1 MTNFTGIYELV
12 NKNLPN
18 SEDQFKLLQVELA
31 KYLECSITFFSREDT
46 LPVDKT
52 KKIGLTVKIPS
63 DKFDEY
69 TKEDFYIDTY
79 VLIRGLALGL
89 VKECKEGKLQVFLP
103 SQMLEKEYL
112 LLYEKEGDLNVTGIV
127 KFIEECRT

>member
-1 MTNFTGIYELV
+1 MTENKVVLLI

-18 SEDQFKLLQVELA
+18 SEDQLKLLQAELT
-31 KYLECSITFFSREDT
+31 KYPECSITFFSKEDT
-46 LPVDKT
+46 LPVYKT
-52 KKIGLTVKIPS
+52 KKIGLTLKIPS
-63 DKFDEY
+63 NKFEEY
-69 TKEDFYIDTY
+69 TKEDLDNDTY
-79 VLIRGLALGL
+79 VLIRGLALSL

-112 LLYEKEGDLNVTGIV
+112 FLYEKEGNLNITGMV